1 MTIKVT
7 IWNEGRHEQTDAAVR
22 ELYPDRMD
30 GAIAKG
36 IAGPDFEIRR
46 ATLDDPEEGLPD
58 SLLDDTDVLLWW
70 GHVAHE
76 EVSDGLIDRIQ
87 QRVLKGMGLLVLHS
101 GHHSKLFRR
110 LMGTN
115 ANLSWRELP
124 EGDLERV
131 WVINPS
137 HPIAEGLP
145 PYFEVSASEMYGE
158 PFDIP
163 APDELVFIS
172 WYSGGE
178 VFRSGCT
185 FQRGRGRIF
194 FFSPGHET
202 YPVYHNPH
210 VIKVIGNGIR
220 WANQKHTDGRIL
232 ENWHRKAPLHDKTA
246 PKA

>member
-7 IWNEGRHEQTDAAVR
+7 IWNEGRHEQTDEIVQK
-22 ELYPDRMD
+22 LYPDGMG
-30 GAIAKG
+30 GAIASG
-36 IAGPDFEIRR
+36 IESSDFDIRLT
-46 ATLDDPEEGLPD
+46 TLDDPEEGLPD

-70 GHVAHE
+70 GHVAHD

-87 QRVLKGMGLLVLHS
+87 QRVLMGMGLLILHS

-145 PYFEVSASEMYGE
+145 PYFEVEASEMYGE

-163 APDELVFIS
+163 QPDELIFIS

-202 YPVYHNPH
+202 YPVYHNQH
-210 VIKVIGNGIR
+210 VLRVISNGIR
-220 WANQKHTDGRIL
+220 WAQQKHTDGRIL
-232 ENWHRKAPLHDKTA
+232 ENWHRKEPLHRKTVSGS
-246 PKA
+246 

>member
-7 IWNEGRHEQTDAAVR
+7 IWNEGRHEQTDAIVQ

-36 IAGPDFEIRR
+36 IASPDFEIRR
-46 ATLDDPEEGLPD
+46 TTLDDPEQGLPD

-76 EVSDGLIDRIQ
+76 EVSDSLVDRVQ
-87 QRVLKGMGLLVLHS
+87 QRILKGMGIVFLHS

-145 PYFEVSASEMYGE
+145 PYFEVPASEMYGE

-163 APDELVFIS
+163 APDELLFIS

-194 FFSPGHET
+194 YFSPGHET
-202 YPVYHNPH
+202 YPVYHNPY
-210 VIKVIGNGIR
+210 VIKVISNGIH
-220 WANQKHTDGRIL
+220 WANQKHTSGRIL
-232 ENWHRKAPLHDKTA
+232 DNWHREEPLHQKTA
-246 PKA
+246 AKA